1 MNVKEMLIPKS
12 ALEANIKEHLK
23 KQLEEEMEKLKVENF
38 RFIDIDWVQD
48 GIVLYYED
56 TESKE

>member
-1 MNVKEMLIPKS
+1 MLIPKS